1 MLKTPVFPHHQLDVY
16 RVAIRLALSVE
27 ELMCTVPRGHS
38 DMTSQLR
45 RASKAVVLLIAE
57 GANKRARGE
66 KRLRYDQARGEC
78 GETAAGIELGLAL
91 NLVCTEDAHEALE
104 LAARVN
110 QMLTKLG
117 QRWT

>member
-1 MLKTPVFPHHQLDVY
+1 MREMPVFPHHRLEVY
-16 RVAIRLALSVE
+16 GVALELACSVE
-27 ELMCTVPRGHS
+27 ALMGTVPRGHS

-78 GETAAGIELGLAL
+78 GETAAGVELSHTLGLVGGDGAL
-91 NLVCTEDAHEALE
+91 RTLH

-117 QRWT
+117 QRWA